1 MCLPSSVYVHFIGN
15 EYDCERLDRLIGKEF
30 VGVDCEWRAF
40 HGDGTNSIGA
50 VAIIQI
56 SSDSDAFVIDLIAL
70 AESKVLDA
78 VMCHIFLTSTVVGFS
93 FDSDLDMLDRHY
105 PKLNFF
111 RLIAKLLDIQVYYKA
126 VTGTEKNLGLA
137 KVANELLA

>member
-78 VMCHIFLTSTVVGFS
+78 VMCHIF
-93 FDSDLDMLDRHY
+93 
-105 PKLNFF
+105 
-111 RLIAKLLDIQVYYKA
+111 
-126 VTGTEKNLGLA
+126 
-137 KVANELLA
+137 